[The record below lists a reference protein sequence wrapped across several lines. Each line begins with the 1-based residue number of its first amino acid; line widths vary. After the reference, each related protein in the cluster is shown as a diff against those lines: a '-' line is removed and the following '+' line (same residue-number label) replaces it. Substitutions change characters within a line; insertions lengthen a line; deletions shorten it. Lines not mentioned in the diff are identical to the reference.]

1 MNRQKLTRPS
11 LKITRQTDQG
21 QPTRF
26 IIEVWSPF
34 VSAYQPANSVEDG
47 LARVA
52 ELADL
57 ICRMWLQRH
66 PKRDVLVDVPDT
78 AATDGMRWA
87 EFRINATTFK
97 SYDTR
102 YDDRPGWARAAGMTQ
117 AAATTC
123 TRVGYIPPPA
133 NAL

>member
-1 MNRQKLTRPS
+1 M
-11 LKITRQTDQG
+11 
-21 QPTRF
+21 
-26 IIEVWSPF
+26 
-34 VSAYQPANSVEDG
+34 
-47 LARVA
+47 ARVA

-66 PKRDVLVDVPDT
+66 PKRDVLVDVPDA
-78 AATDGMRWA
+78 AATDGTRWA
-87 EFRINATTFK
+87 EFRINATTFE